1 MGVSEKVME
10 ALRAGILLNE
20 RVATLIEK
28 VDRLDDDMRKMN
40 DRLIRLETIV
50 EIAKTQRIVVS
61 DESKKPR

>member
-10 ALRAGILLNE
+10 AFRAGILLNE

-40 DRLIRLETIV
+40 DRLIRLETMV

-61 DESKKPR
+61 EEPKIS

>member
-1 MGVSEKVME
+1 MGVSGKVME

-50 EIAKTQRIVVS
+50 EIAKIQRIAVS
-61 DESKKPR
+61 EEPKIS

>member
-1 MGVSEKVME
+1 MGVSAKVME

-28 VDRLDDDMRKMN
+28 VNRLDDDMRKMN
-40 DRLIRLETIV
+40 DRVIRLETMV

-61 DESKKPR
+61 GESK

>member
-40 DRLIRLETIV
+40 DRLIRLETMV

-61 DESKKPR
+61 GESK